1 MADAPDSGQPPQPGF
16 KRLNFFKGLV
26 TYYTDWI
33 DNEAY
38 RVGKLRFHNQH
49 CHSPGVVVGY
59 QSEMM
64 VSGRGD
70 LSIEV
75 QPGCAID
82 AAGNEILL
90 WETQIKHIDP
100 QKMAL
105 KLPQTVY
112 VVVRYTEEL
121 ADFISY
127 KKNLEV
133 RGHRRVLEGA
143 TVEITPLLP
152 NVNKEVEIARVL
164 LDTGVKSITDAKNPN
179 APQANE
185 IDLRYVLRAGHAGSN
200 VDRPTQL
207 AIATMLHG
215 MRMALGRMARSGRLK
230 TAHDALATILAVSVI
245 HAADLTNTRNLVDL
259 FAVLF
264 EMQVAVYV
272 EIKTDQP
279 LLMRVAQWDEWVAQL
294 REMQKILQ
302 SRTPARD
309 RLGPLCNT
317 QHRINQIV
325 VAMFAAAPT
334 RAGL

>member
-1 MADAPDSGQPPQPGF
+1 MADAPDAGQAGF

-33 DNEAY
+33 DNESY
-38 RVGKLRFHNQH
+38 RVGKLRWHNQH

-59 QSEMM
+59 EGEMI

-82 AAGNEILL
+82 GSGNELML
-90 WETQIKHIDP
+90 WETQIKHIST
-100 QKMAL
+100 AEL

-143 TVEITPLLP
+143 SVEITPLLP
-152 NVNKEVEIARVL
+152 AVGKEVEIARVL
-164 LDTGVKSITDAKNPN
+164 LDKDVKKLTDAKDPN
-179 APQANE
+179 APKPNE
-185 IDLRYVLRAGHAGSN
+185 IDLRYVMRSGHAGSN

-207 AIATMLHG
+207 AIASMLQG
-215 MRMALGRMARSGRLK
+215 MRQALGRMARQGRLM
-230 TAHDALATILAVSVI
+230 TAHDALASILAVSVI
-245 HAADLTNTRNLVDL
+245 HAGDLTNTRNLVDL

-272 EIKTDQP
+272 EIKHDQP
-279 LLMRVAQWDEWVAQL
+279 MLMRVAQWDEWVKQL
-294 REMQKILQ
+294 REMQKLLQ
-302 SRTPARD
+302 GRTPSRD
-309 RLGPLCNT
+309 RLAPLCNV

-325 VAMFAAAPT
+325 MAMFSSAPT
-334 RAGL
+334 RAQ